1 MSADALPITAD
12 RFAAALA
19 DLPLSSLYAKAVELR
34 NSIAHLQR
42 SNAEL
47 QAHLDGLPSGQRDR
61 DCEEA
66 ITENVVV
73 IERMRERVGLLTVE
87 VERRGGRWHEA
98 QAGEEEADESRK
110 ESSVNGINGSV
121 AHGEEMEEA
130 GENTNASNSAARRPG
145 GSLSDAELQRRLLDR
160 TGEDEE
166 DGMHL

>member
-19 DLPLSSLYAKAVELR
+19 DLPLSNLYAKAAEIR

-42 SNAEL
+42 SNVEL
-47 QAHLDGLPSGQRDR
+47 QAHLDSLPSGQRDR

-73 IERMRERVGLLTVE
+73 IERMHERVGLLAVE
-87 VERRGGRWHEA
+87 VERRGGRWHDERT
-98 QAGEEEADESRK
+98 GEEEADESRR
-110 ESSVNGINGSV
+110 EPRVNGINGSV
-121 AHGEEMEEA
+121 AHGEEVEEA
-130 GENTNASNSAARRPG
+130 GENTNASNSTVRGPG
-145 GSLSDAELQRRLLDR
+145 GSLGDAELQRRLLDR
-160 TGEDEE
+160 PSEDEE